1 MTSSRLARF
10 IRAAASPT
18 SGAGVFLAR
27 LIELGQPDRHEA
39 VRRIDVLGVE
49 NFRRKVAA
57 GESTDGP
64 TLAAYTQA
72 AARGLL

>member
-1 MTSSRLARF
+1 M
-10 IRAAASPT
+10 
-18 SGAGVFLAR
+18 
-27 LIELGQPDRHEA
+27 
-39 VRRIDVLGVE
+39 RIDVLGVE

-57 GESTDGP
+57 GEITDGP